1 MFLRVLLLA
10 KEEKENRLVEV
21 LQRVEVVKKKIP

>member
-10 KEEKENRLVEV
+10 KEEKENRLVKA
-21 LQRVEVVKKKIP
+21 LLRVEVVKKKIP

>member
-21 LQRVEVVKKKIP
+21 LLRVEVAKKKTP